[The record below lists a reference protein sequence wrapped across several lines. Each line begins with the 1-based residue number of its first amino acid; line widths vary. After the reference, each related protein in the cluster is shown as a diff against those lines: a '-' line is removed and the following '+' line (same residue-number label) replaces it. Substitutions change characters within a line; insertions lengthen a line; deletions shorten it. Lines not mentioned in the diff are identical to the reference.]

1 MSSAPEQ
8 GREDTNARQ
17 IHAEA
22 AAWIERRESS
32 TWNDAERTEFETW
45 LSKSV
50 AHTVAFLRAE
60 DVWRRADRLRAL
72 GRPER
77 RPISRSRRAVF
88 AKVGAAG
95 IVLTVLGV
103 LGGQFYRAPT
113 LSSYATPIGGREVLT
128 LKDGTRIELNTNT
141 ALRVAINRSERK
153 VWLDR
158 GEAFFDVRHNA
169 KLPFVVIARNRRVID
184 LGTKFLAR
192 TSSARLEVALVEG
205 SARVESDGANKKT
218 NSAVLTSGDVAF
230 ATDDAVSI
238 TTKPVA
244 TLTKELGWRRG
255 VLIFD
260 RTSLADAVA
269 DFNRYNQQQL
279 VIADSALGF
288 KKIDGTFR
296 ATDEDAFL
304 EAMHDLVGLSIKRSN
319 GEVIISRQVN

>member
-8 GREDTNARQ
+8 NQWDTNARQ
-17 IHAEA
+17 LHAEA

-32 TWNDAERTEFETW
+32 TWNDAEKTEFEIW
-45 LSKSV
+45 FSQSA

-77 RPISRSRRAVF
+77 QPTGRSRRFVF
-88 AKVGAAG
+88 AKAGTAAMMLAIAG
-95 IVLTVLGV
+95 GLGSQ
-103 LGGQFYRAPT
+103 LFRAQT
-113 LSSYATPIGGREVLT
+113 TASYATPIGGREVLT

-141 ALRVAINRSERK
+141 ALRVAINRLERK

-192 TSSARLEVALVEG
+192 TSSARLEVALIEG
-205 SARVESDGANKKT
+205 SARVETDGANAKT

-238 TTKPVA
+238 STKPVA

-260 RTSLADAVA
+260 RTSLADAVS
-269 DFNRYNQQQL
+269 DFNRYNKQRL
-279 VIADSALGF
+279 VIADSALEG

-319 GEVIISRQVN
+319 GEVIISRRTN